1 MKKCTINVLGTTYT
15 IEPRNLKGKDYDGF
29 TDNTNKLIVIRSD
42 NQNEVGD
49 FDFLQKKQ
57 LRHEIIHAF
66 LSESGLQCNW
76 QHLEQFGHDETTVDW
91 FAIQSPK
98 IFEVFKELDLI

>member
-1 MKKCTINVLGTTYT
+1 MKKEILVLGTIYR
-15 IEPRNLKGKDYDGF
+15 IEPRELKNEDIDGF
-29 TDNTNKLIVIRSD
+29 CDNTEKLIVIRSD
-42 NQNEVGD
+42 NYNNVGD
-49 FDFLQKKQ
+49 FDYLQKKQ

-76 QHLEQFGHDETTVDW
+76 QHIEQFGHDETTVDW

-98 IFEVFKELDLI
+98 IFEVLKECELL